1 MALCCLSRRCHPNFV
16 SRFRV
21 PHPKFRPK
29 FREFCSCAI
38 PQISPKFRDL
48 FFLTVSDPRQP
59 HDSQS
64 CSRAVVGGG
73 APLRCRAVHAYPMGL
88 LGQRGRATAFMTP
101 GTNASGDAGELSSL
115 EGVRCRRCWAC
126 WPVRSHISD
135 LPPNFAKISP
145 NFAFC
150 HIPKFR
156 KKNRER

>member
-1 MALCCLSRRCHPNFV
+1 MLSFAQVPPKFCFALSR
-16 SRFRV
+16 
-21 PHPKFRPK
+21 
-29 FREFCSCAI
+29 AA
-38 PQISPKFRDL
+38 PQISPQISRIL
-48 FFLTVSDPRQP
+48 FMCHPPNFAQISRFCFLTVSDPRQP

-64 CSRAVVGGG
+64 CSRARDSESF

-156 KKNRER
+156 KKFRER